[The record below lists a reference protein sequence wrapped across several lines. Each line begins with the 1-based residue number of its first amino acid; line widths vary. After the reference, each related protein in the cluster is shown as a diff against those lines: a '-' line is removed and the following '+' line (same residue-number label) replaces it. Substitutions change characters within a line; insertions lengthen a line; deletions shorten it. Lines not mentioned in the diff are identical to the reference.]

1 MAVNTRHEF
10 SILEKGINCLFHQ
23 LWTGDS
29 GKRNCPGSNSAV
41 RFEPA
46 FTGDKGV
53 CVSLGGIVG
62 LCPVLGTGD
71 HVPQETGQAGL
82 DSDWQDGIGE

>member
-1 MAVNTRHEF
+1 MSSMDALGPGRYRATSAMIV
-10 SILEKGINCLFHQ
+10 
-23 LWTGDS
+23 TGVS
-29 GKRNCPGSNSAV
+29 GAI
-41 RFEPA
+41 EPA

-62 LCPVLGTGD
+62 LCLVLGTGD

-82 DSDWQDGIGE
+82 DSD